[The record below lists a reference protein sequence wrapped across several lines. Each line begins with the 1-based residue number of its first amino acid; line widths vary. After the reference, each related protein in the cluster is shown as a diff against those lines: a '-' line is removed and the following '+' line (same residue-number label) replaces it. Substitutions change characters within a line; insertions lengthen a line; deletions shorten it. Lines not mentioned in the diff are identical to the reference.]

1 MSRLE
6 ITVDAEFN
14 NKAALLLNDIWD
26 DVCLHPER
34 HSGCKIKSAVDYV
47 LLETHTKTWPYIL
60 MTQLLGKATDERINI
75 LAMHKNSTL
84 NGAWD
89 ARSLCEHVIS

>member
-26 DVCLHPER
+26 DVCLHPQKY
-34 HSGCKIKSAVDYV
+34 GDCTIKGAIDYV
-47 LLETHTKTWPYIL
+47 LVKTCTKTWPYIL
-60 MTQLLGKATDERINI
+60 MTQLLGKATDDGLTFSPCTRTV
-75 LAMHKNSTL
+75 HSTAL
-84 NGAWD
+84 GMQGV
-89 ARSLCEHVIS
+89 SVSM